1 MTTDNTNMTSEI
13 DLDQAQLDTTQEGL
27 QPQVEESTTEELR
40 ALKEMVERQNVMIEN
55 QSKQVAG
62 LHSKVDRG
70 LNGIRR
76 DSVEAVRKQQ
86 EYALQQYLEQVPE
99 EHRAA
104 FQQMAQQ
111 NMELQQKVNQTQNE
125 TPVQEQAQSPNASSE
140 WEQIYAIPKSMG
152 LDPQS
157 EGIDYDAFREPG
169 LTDQQRRDRFFTSI
183 RTVMSGNN
191 QTQAPLATAPQNQS
205 QPEVQNPPTGG
216 TPAGGVSGNMRS
228 VADLERAY
236 ISDGISFDD
245 YKKRLAELGQR

>member
-1 MTTDNTNMTSEI
+1 MTTDNTDMTSEI
-13 DLDQAQLDTTQEGL
+13 DSDQAQLDAVQEAPESQTTTTD
-27 QPQVEESTTEELR
+27 STTEEIR
-40 ALKEMVERQNVMIEN
+40 ALKQLIET
-55 QSKQVAG
+55 QTKQVAG
-62 LHSKVDRG
+62 LQSKVDRG
-70 LNGIRR
+70 LNSIRR
-76 DSVEAVRKQQ
+76 DSEEAVRRQQ

-111 NMELQQKVNQTQNE
+111 NMQLQQQVNQSQYQE
-125 TPVQEQAQSPNASSE
+125 PAQEQTPDASSE
-140 WEQIYAIPKSMG
+140 WEQIYAIPRSMG

-157 EGIDYDAFREPG
+157 EGIDYAAFTDPG
-169 LTDQQRRDRFFTSI
+169 LNDTQRRERFFTSI
-183 RTVMSGNN
+183 KTVMTGNN
-191 QTQAPLATAPQNQS
+191 QTQAPPPAAPQNQS

>member
-1 MTTDNTNMTSEI
+1 MTSEI
-13 DLDQAQLDTTQEGL
+13 DSDQAQLDTTQEGL
-27 QPQVEESTTEELR
+27 QPQVEESTTGELR
-40 ALKEMVERQNVMIEN
+40 ALRETVERQNEMIERQNVMIEN
-55 QSKQVAG
+55 QNKQVAG
-62 LHSKVDRG
+62 LQSKVDRG

-76 DSVEAVRKQQ
+76 DSVEAVRRQQ

-111 NMELQQKVNQTQNE
+111 NMELQQQVNQAQYQE
-125 TPVQEQAQSPNASSE
+125 PAQEQTPDASSE
-140 WEQIYAIPKSMG
+140 WEQIYAIPRSMG

-157 EGIDYDAFREPG
+157 EGIDYAAFTDPG
-169 LTDQQRRDRFFTSI
+169 LSDTQRRERFFASI
-183 RTVMSGNN
+183 KTVMTGNN
-191 QTQAPLATAPQNQS
+191 QTQAPPPATPQNQS

-216 TPAGGVSGNMRS
+216 TPAGGVSRNMRS

-236 ISDGISFDD
+236 ISDGISFED

>member
-13 DLDQAQLDTTQEGL
+13 DSDQAQLDTTQEGL
-27 QPQVEESTTEELR
+27 QPQVEESTTGELR
-40 ALKEMVERQNVMIEN
+40 ALREMVERQNVMIEN
-55 QSKQVAG
+55 QNKQVAG
-62 LHSKVDRG
+62 LQSKVDRG

-76 DSVEAVRKQQ
+76 DSVEVVRRQQ

-104 FQQMAQQ
+104 FQQIAQQ
-111 NMELQQKVNQTQNE
+111 NMELQQQVNQTQYQE
-125 TPVQEQAQSPNASSE
+125 PAQEQTPDASSE
-140 WEQIYAIPKSMG
+140 WEQIYAIPRSMG

-157 EGIDYDAFREPG
+157 EGIDYAAFTDPG
-169 LTDQQRRDRFFTSI
+169 LSDTQRRERFFASI
-183 RTVMSGNN
+183 KTVMTGNN
-191 QTQAPLATAPQNQS
+191 QTQAPPPAAPQNQS

-236 ISDGISFDD
+236 ISDGISFED

>member
-1 MTTDNTNMTSEI
+1 MTTDNTDMTSEI
-13 DLDQAQLDTTQEGL
+13 DSDQAQLDAVQEAPESQTTT
-27 QPQVEESTTEELR
+27 PDSTTEEIR
-40 ALKEMVERQNVMIEN
+40 ALKQLIET
-55 QSKQVAG
+55 QTKQVAG
-62 LHSKVDRG
+62 LQSKVDKG
-70 LNGIRR
+70 LNSIRR
-76 DSVEAVRKQQ
+76 DSEEAVRRQQ

-104 FQQMAQQ
+104 FQQIAQQ
-111 NMELQQKVNQTQNE
+111 NMQLQQQVNQSQYQE
-125 TPVQEQAQSPNASSE
+125 PAQEQTPDASSE
-140 WEQIYAIPKSMG
+140 WEQIYAIPRSMG

-157 EGIDYDAFREPG
+157 EGIDYAAFTDPG
-169 LTDQQRRDRFFTSI
+169 LNDTQRRERFFTSI
-183 RTVMSGNN
+183 KTVMTGNN
-191 QTQAPLATAPQNQS
+191 QTQAPPPAAPQNQS

>member
-1 MTTDNTNMTSEI
+1 MTTDNTDMTSEI
-13 DLDQAQLDTTQEGL
+13 DSDQAQLDAVQEAPESQTTTTD
-27 QPQVEESTTEELR
+27 STTEEIR
-40 ALKEMVERQNVMIEN
+40 ALKQLIET
-55 QSKQVAG
+55 QTKQVAG
-62 LHSKVDRG
+62 LQSKVDRG
-70 LNGIRR
+70 LNSIRR
-76 DSVEAVRKQQ
+76 DSEEAVRRQQ

-111 NMELQQKVNQTQNE
+111 NMQLHQQVNQSQYQE
-125 TPVQEQAQSPNASSE
+125 PAQEQAPDASSE
-140 WEQIYAIPKSMG
+140 WEQIYAIPRSMG

-157 EGIDYDAFREPG
+157 EGIDYAAFTDPG
-169 LTDQQRRDRFFTSI
+169 LSDTQRRERFFTSI
-183 RTVMSGNN
+183 KTVMTGNN
-191 QTQAPLATAPQNQS
+191 QTQAPPPAAPQNQS

>member
-1 MTTDNTNMTSEI
+1 MTTDNTDMTSEI
-13 DLDQAQLDTTQEGL
+13 DSDQAQLDAVQEAPESQTTTTD
-27 QPQVEESTTEELR
+27 STTEEIR
-40 ALKEMVERQNVMIEN
+40 ALKQLIET
-55 QSKQVAG
+55 QTKQVAG
-62 LHSKVDRG
+62 LQSKVDKG
-70 LNGIRR
+70 LNSIRR
-76 DSVEAVRKQQ
+76 DSEEAVRRQQ

-104 FQQMAQQ
+104 FQQIAQQ
-111 NMELQQKVNQTQNE
+111 NMQLQQQVNQSQYQE
-125 TPVQEQAQSPNASSE
+125 PAQEQTPDASSE
-140 WEQIYAIPKSMG
+140 WEQIYAIPRSMG

>member
-1 MTTDNTNMTSEI
+1 MTTDNTDMTSEI
-13 DLDQAQLDTTQEGL
+13 DSAQAQLDAVQEAPESQTTTTD
-27 QPQVEESTTEELR
+27 STTEEIR
-40 ALKEMVERQNVMIEN
+40 ALKQLIET
-55 QSKQVAG
+55 QTKQVAG
-62 LHSKVDRG
+62 LQSKVDRG
-70 LNGIRR
+70 LNSIRR
-76 DSVEAVRKQQ
+76 DSEEAVRRQQ

-111 NMELQQKVNQTQNE
+111 NMQLQQQVNQSQYQE
-125 TPVQEQAQSPNASSE
+125 PAQEQTPDASSE
-140 WEQIYAIPKSMG
+140 WEQIYAIPRSMG

-157 EGIDYDAFREPG
+157 EGIDYAAFTDPG
-169 LTDQQRRDRFFTSI
+169 LSDTQRRERFFTSI
-183 RTVMSGNN
+183 KTVMTGNN
-191 QTQAPLATAPQNQS
+191 QTQAPPPVAPQNQS

>member
-1 MTTDNTNMTSEI
+1 MTTDNTDMTSEI
-13 DLDQAQLDTTQEGL
+13 DSDQAQLDAVQEAPESQATTTD
-27 QPQVEESTTEELR
+27 STTEEIR
-40 ALKEMVERQNVMIEN
+40 ALKQLIET
-55 QSKQVAG
+55 QTKQVAG
-62 LHSKVDRG
+62 LQSKVDRG
-70 LNGIRR
+70 LNSIRR
-76 DSVEAVRKQQ
+76 DSEEAVRRQQ

-111 NMELQQKVNQTQNE
+111 NMQLQQQVNQAQYQE
-125 TPVQEQAQSPNASSE
+125 PAQEQTPDASSE
-140 WEQIYAIPKSMG
+140 WEQIYAIPRSMG

-157 EGIDYDAFREPG
+157 EGIDYAAFTDPG
-169 LTDQQRRDRFFTSI
+169 LSDTQRRERFFSSI
-183 RTVMSGNN
+183 KTVMTGNN
-191 QTQAPLATAPQNQS
+191 QTQAPPPTAPQNQS

-236 ISDGISFDD
+236 ISDGISFED

>member
-1 MTTDNTNMTSEI
+1 MTTDNTDMTSEI
-13 DLDQAQLDTTQEGL
+13 DSDQAQLDAVQEAPESQTTTTD
-27 QPQVEESTTEELR
+27 STTEEIR
-40 ALKEMVERQNVMIEN
+40 ALKQLIET
-55 QSKQVAG
+55 QTKQVAG
-62 LHSKVDRG
+62 LQSKVDKG
-70 LNGIRR
+70 LNSIRR
-76 DSVEAVRKQQ
+76 DSEEAVRRQQ

-104 FQQMAQQ
+104 FQQIAQQ
-111 NMELQQKVNQTQNE
+111 NMQLQQQVNQSQYQE
-125 TPVQEQAQSPNASSE
+125 PAQEQTPDASSE
-140 WEQIYAIPKSMG
+140 WEQIYAIPRSMG

-157 EGIDYDAFREPG
+157 EGIDYAAFTDPG
-169 LTDQQRRDRFFTSI
+169 LNDTQRRERFFTSI
-183 RTVMSGNN
+183 KTVMTGNN
-191 QTQAPLATAPQNQS
+191 QTQAPPPAAPQNQS

>member
-1 MTTDNTNMTSEI
+1 MTSEI
-13 DLDQAQLDTTQEGL
+13 ESDQAQLDAVQEAPESQTTTTD
-27 QPQVEESTTEELR
+27 STTEEIR
-40 ALKEMVERQNVMIEN
+40 ALKQLIET
-55 QSKQVAG
+55 QTKQVAG
-62 LHSKVDRG
+62 LQSKVDKG
-70 LNGIRR
+70 LNSIRR
-76 DSVEAVRKQQ
+76 DSEEAVRRQQ

-104 FQQMAQQ
+104 FQQIAQQ
-111 NMELQQKVNQTQNE
+111 NMQLQQQVNQSQYQE
-125 TPVQEQAQSPNASSE
+125 PAQEQTPDASSE
-140 WEQIYAIPKSMG
+140 WEQIYAIPRSMG

-157 EGIDYDAFREPG
+157 EGIDYAAFTDPG
-169 LTDQQRRDRFFTSI
+169 LNDTQRRESFFTSI
-183 RTVMSGNN
+183 KTVMTGNN
-191 QTQAPLATAPQNQS
+191 QTQAPPPAAPQNQS

>member
-13 DLDQAQLDTTQEGL
+13 DSDQAQLDAVQEAPGS
-27 QPQVEESTTEELR
+27 QISTIDSTDEAWTEEIR
-40 ALKEMVERQNVMIEN
+40 TLKQLIV
-55 QSKQVAG
+55 SQVAG
-62 LHSKVDRG
+62 LQSKVDRG

-76 DSVEAVRKQQ
+76 DSEEAVRKQQ
-86 EYALQQYLEQVPE
+86 EYAIPQYLEEVPE
-99 EHRAA
+99 EHRAV

-111 NMELQQKVNQTQNE
+111 NMELQQKVNQAQNE
-125 TPVQEQAQSPNASSE
+125 TPVQEQAQSPDASSE
-140 WEQIYAIPKSMG
+140 WEQIYAIPRSMG

-157 EGIDYDAFREPG
+157 EGIDYAAFTDPG
-169 LTDQQRRDRFFTSI
+169 LNDTQRRERFFTSI
-183 RTVMSGNN
+183 KTVMSGNN
-191 QTQAPLATAPQNQS
+191 QTQAPPPATPQNQS

>member
-1 MTTDNTNMTSEI
+1 VTTDNTNMTSEI
-13 DLDQAQLDTTQEGL
+13 DSDQAQLDAVQEAPGSQASTTD
-27 QPQVEESTTEELR
+27 STTEEIR
-40 ALKEMVERQNVMIEN
+40 ALKQLIV
-55 QSKQVAG
+55 SQVAG
-62 LHSKVDRG
+62 LQSKVDRG

-76 DSVEAVRKQQ
+76 DSEETVRRQQ

-111 NMELQQKVNQTQNE
+111 NMELQQKVNQAQNE

-157 EGIDYDAFREPG
+157 EGIDYAAFTDPG
-169 LTDQQRRDRFFTSI
+169 LNDTQRRERFFTSI
-183 RTVMSGNN
+183 KTVMTGNN
-191 QTQAPLATAPQNQS
+191 QTQAPPPATPQNQS